1 MWATRSIAS
10 APRSPQR
17 ETPAGRRA
25 FGAGGTSRQRR
36 AEGFFEATTFFFAVV
51 VFFLAEAD
59 LLLDAFLA
67 LAFAFADFDERAV
80 TFAFAVREARADL
93 DERADLARRLRAERE
108 RV

>member
-1 MWATRSIAS
+1 MVFFDATN
-10 APRSPQR
+10 
-17 ETPAGRRA
+17 
-25 FGAGGTSRQRR
+25 
-36 AEGFFEATTFFFAVV
+36 FFFAVV

-59 LLLDAFLA
+59 LLLDDFLA

-93 DERADLARRLRAERE
+93 AERADDLARRLRAERD